1 MKMKILKKCKVFCDI
16 DIFIFM
22 DVLLEMVGMF
32 IKKCG
37 NEFFFIYSFMFEIIV
52 YSFGWW
58 YLEFIL

>member
-1 MKMKILKKCKVFCDI
+1 MKMKILKKCKVFYDI
-16 DIFIFM
+16 DIFWFM
-22 DVLLEMVGMF
+22 DVLLIMVGMF

-37 NEFFFIYSFMFEIIV
+37 NEFILIYSFMFEIIV

>member
-1 MKMKILKKCKVFCDI
+1 MKMKILKKCKVFYDI
-16 DIFIFM
+16 DIFWFM

-37 NEFFFIYSFMFEIIV
+37 NEFNFIYSFMFEIIV